1 MRAREFAS
9 SALTGLLAMTSLAAG
24 CAPSSSYNVGTQRQE
39 TMFIS
44 TDREVA
50 LGESV
55 TKQVEKEFDVIRDPE
70 LLQRLD
76 RIGSRIAAV
85 ADRKDLTY
93 RFTIVEMKPKDDPDE
108 KDQPNAFAL
117 PGGPVYVSKA
127 LMELAKT
134 DDELASVVG
143 HEMGHIAGQHAM
155 KRLQGAIGLQMLEL
169 LAAGTRAAD
178 AQTRQGMEL
187 AFASLLTEY
196 SQQDELEAD
205 RLGVKYMTEAGYS
218 PEAAISFMQRLRDY
232 TFKQP
237 TRRYSYFRTHPYY
250 ADRIRLMRQNAQGQI
265 TFDDY
270 INRKEQP

>member
-1 MRAREFAS
+1 
-9 SALTGLLAMTSLAAG
+9 MTSMAAG
-24 CAPSSSYNVGTQRQE
+24 CAPTSSYNVGTQRQE

-44 TDREVA
+44 TDREIA
-50 LGESV
+50 IGESV
-55 TKQVEKEFDVIRDPE
+55 AKQVDKEFPVVLDPD
-70 LLQRLD
+70 LLEQLD

-93 RFTIVEMKPKDDPDE
+93 RFGIVEMVSKRDPDPDE

-117 PGGPVYVSKA
+117 PGGPVYVSRA

-134 DDELASVVG
+134 DDELASVIAHEVG
-143 HEMGHIAGQHAM
+143 HIVAQHSM
-155 KRLQGAIGLQMLEL
+155 KRLQGAIGLQMLEI

-178 AQTRQGMEL
+178 SRTRAGMQL

-205 RLGVKYMTEAGYS
+205 RLGVQYMTEAGYK
-218 PEAAISFMQRLRDY
+218 PEAAIDFMQRLRDY

-237 TRRYSYFRTHPYY
+237 QRRYSYFRTHPYY

-270 INRKEQP
+270 INRKEQQ

>member
-1 MRAREFAS
+1 MPRDRFI
-9 SALTGLLAMTSLAAG
+9 TGVFLLAATAAS
-24 CAPSSSYNVGTQRQE
+24 CAPSSSYNAATRRQE

-44 TDREVA
+44 TDREVG

-55 TKQVEKEFDVIRDPE
+55 AKQVEKEFPVILDPE
-70 LLQRLD
+70 QLRRLD
-76 RIGSRIAAV
+76 RVGSAIAAV

-93 RFTIVEMKPKDDPDE
+93 RFTLVEMVPKNQPDE
-108 KDQPNAFAL
+108 EDQPNAFAL

-127 LMELAKT
+127 LMKLVKT
-134 DDELASVVG
+134 DDELASVLGHEVG
-143 HEMGHIAGQHAM
+143 HVVAQHAV
-155 KRLQGAIGLQMLEL
+155 KRLQGAIGLQMLEI

-178 AQTRQGMEL
+178 SQTRQGMEL

-205 RLGVKYMTEAGYS
+205 RLGVKYMTAAGYN
-218 PEAAISFMQRLRDY
+218 PEAAISFMQSLRDY

-237 TRRYSYFRTHPYY
+237 MRRYSYFRTHPYY

-270 INRKEQP
+270 INRKE